1 MEDWGKATAS
11 RQRRHKLGW
20 FEEPDM
26 QRNDRGVTYYILI
39 TTSSQPQNLVTTT
52 LQSCHNVTT
61 TPSQSITT
69 LWSCPHN
76 VVIILVCVIT
86 TLWLLLCAHL
96 VLPLIRPSG
105 AWLMPIKWINCGWQF
120 AKMLGRTEQR
130 QGVLG
135 RHVAGN
141 GTVRPNREWQCKRRK
156 PSPRYLA
163 QKTKTSKT
171 TLKVTVWQCCAT
183 VVTTL

>member
-11 RQRRHKLGW
+11 RQCRHKLGW

-52 LQSCHNVTT
+52 LLSCNNVTT

-96 VLPLIRPSG
+96 VLPLISPSG

-130 QGVLG
+130 QGFLG
-135 RHVAGN
+135 VTLPEMAPWGPSNNDRESGASHPPD
-141 GTVRPNREWQCKRRK
+141 TLRRRPRR
-156 PSPRYLA
+156 RRLH
-163 QKTKTSKT
+163 
-171 TLKVTVWQCCAT
+171 
-183 VVTTL
+183 